1 MCVSTENMCTFLS
14 LVCADEGVS
23 RDDQRTDHAERG
35 LRHVRERSPGRPPR
49 DVPAAGVRRRDLQR
63 VRSGAAEFLRRPQGR
78 SFREQ
83 AGGYLQG
90 TCVHKWLSV
99 IIHLPV
105 YSSLRFIL

>member
-49 DVPAAGVRRRDLQR
+49 DVPAAGVRRRGQQR
-63 VRSGAAEFLRRPQGR
+63 VRPGAAEILRRPQGR
-78 SFREQ
+78 SIWEPDGVFF
-83 AGGYLQG
+83 QG
-90 TCVHKWLSV
+90 T
-99 IIHLPV
+99 
-105 YSSLRFIL
+105 